1 MSKIHRGDRPAGE
14 EPLSAGRVEY
24 LEAARQRQRSRRLRR
39 GTILVVVLT
48 VLILFATGAVGTSIA
63 RLTDLWDG
71 MMITLFSNAGFP
83 QQTGITDP
91 LAVEPLS
98 GAFVEMD
105 KDSCVVYSLG
115 GGRLNSIQSGY
126 TRPALAAGKTRFV
139 LYNRSGNQ
147 LQVESRTRNLYT
159 KTTDDPIY
167 LCAVADAGQVAVVT
181 QDPNSVARLT
191 VYSAAMAQQ
200 LSWNLTSE
208 QGVPLRMAFAP
219 DSRRIAVAAVTA
231 TTGQVTTNLYVLG
244 LRQGDPV
251 SIGSGDGVPQW
262 LGWLSKDRVLVLYQN
277 RAVLYDANGGERGSY
292 DFGGSSLVSVSAAKE
307 GAALLLEN
315 GQLCTAVLLDKD
327 LGVQLACNVLA
338 AHRIVRDSS
347 GFYLLTDSTVEC
359 FDTAGQ
365 FQWNRQLEAQP
376 QTLFTGRQL
385 LVVSG
390 NTVQQLTPPEQDAG
404 SAGQ

>member
-1 MSKIHRGDRPAGE
+1 M
-14 EPLSAGRVEY
+14 
-24 LEAARQRQRSRRLRR
+24 
-39 GTILVVVLT
+39 
-48 VLILFATGAVGTSIA
+48 
-63 RLTDLWDG
+63 
-71 MMITLFSNAGFP
+71 
-83 QQTGITDP
+83 
-91 LAVEPLS
+91 
-98 GAFVEMD
+98 
-105 KDSCVVYSLG
+105 
-115 GGRLNSIQSGY
+115 
-126 TRPALAAGKTRFV
+126 
-139 LYNRSGNQ
+139 
-147 LQVESRTRNLYT
+147 
-159 KTTDDPIY
+159 
-167 LCAVADAGQVAVVT
+167 
-181 QDPNSVARLT
+181 
-191 VYSAAMAQQ
+191 
-200 LSWNLTSE
+200 
-208 QGVPLRMAFAP
+208 
-219 DSRRIAVAAVTA
+219 
-231 TTGQVTTNLYVLG
+231 
-244 LRQGDPV
+244 

-347 GFYLLTDSTVEC
+347 GFYLLTDSTVER

-376 QTLFTGRQL
+376 QALFTGRQL

>member
-1 MSKIHRGDRPAGE
+1 MSKIHRGDHSSEG

-24 LEAARQRQRSRRLRR
+24 LEAARARVRTRRIRR
-39 GTILVVVLT
+39 TVIIVAVLTILV
-48 VLILFATGAVGTSIA
+48 LFATGAVGSSIA
-63 RLTDLWDG
+63 RAKDLVDTAVIALAPAPGW
-71 MMITLFSNAGFP
+71 P

-91 LAVEPLS
+91 DTVQQLS
-98 GAFVEMD
+98 GAFVEMGG
-105 KDSCVVYSLG
+105 DSCAVYSMNG
-115 GGRLNSIQSGY
+115 TRLNSIQSGY
-126 TRPALAAGKTRFV
+126 ARPAIAAGKTRFV

-376 QTLFTGRQL
+376 QALFTGRQL